1 MSIME
6 PKYIIRVV
14 MDTIILLTVAI
25 PILLF
30 FLLGQPVERGFHCD
44 DESLRY
50 PYKDSTVST
59 GVLYAVGTILP
70 TTAMVLLEG
79 WRARHQPIGKSVRIC
94 NRRINSWMWGC
105 YTAIGVFLFGCA
117 CSQLTTDIAKYSVG
131 RLRPHFV
138 SICKPDWTQIDCV
151 NNTYVDPIPCTTPKE
166 NHRMKEA
173 RLSFPSGHASF
184 SAYTMVYL
192 AIYLQ
197 VRFKFKAPRLLRPF
211 LQFLCLMLTFYTT
224 LSRISDYKHHWSD
237 VLSGFILG
245 TVVATLIARY
255 VSDLFITPIQAQC
268 SSQGHPVYLQ
278 DRRLPDTDSE
288 ANNTVNPVRTQ
299 TAMGTVSE

>member
-14 MDTIILLTVAI
+14 MDTIILLTVGGCI
-25 PILLF
+25 FVVKKMRPF
-30 FLLGQPVERGFHCD
+30 ERGMFCND
-44 DESLRY
+44 KSISY
-50 PYKDSTVST
+50 PFTDHETISDAVLLTF
-59 GVLYAVGTILP
+59 GVAMPVVL
-70 TTAMVLLEG
+70 MVLLEG

-245 TVVATLIARY
+245 TVVATLISVY
-255 VSDLFITPIQAQC
+255 VSDLFCGSADHEQQQRQCADTIQ
-268 SSQGHPVYLQ
+268 LQ
-278 DRRLPDTDSE
+278 DCSRSSSPTK
-288 ANNTVNPVRTQ
+288 THFV
-299 TAMGTVSE
+299 